1 MKKTIQFLIK
11 CLLLILIACMLM
23 TYFSIVLRPKYN
35 EAPDDTTNKTEGFYA
50 LEKNSLDVL
59 FLGSSH
65 SYYAFNPAVLWKKT
79 GAYSYVFAGECQP
92 FSQTY
97 YYLKQALN
105 TQTPQVI
112 VLDVFGLL
120 DSAKACQTDGIYKK
134 NSEGLRNEIY
144 RAQSLKEISDQ
155 SLKLDYLFD
164 LRLYHSRWNEMTLD
178 DFKSP
183 FEKHFN
189 PFFGW
194 TMGYPES
201 DKKIERDIYQQTET
215 VKPDK
220 TNLQYLDKIIELCKK
235 NDLPLLLV
243 KTPFYVTQHEYNLL
257 QSIKQY
263 VQGKGLQFIDF
274 NDLYEE
280 MNFHF
285 DQDGDIWHTNIRG
298 STKLMNKL
306 IGILEQEYHLST
318 AKTNK
323 IESYETAL
331 DQLYNDTMEKLLQSV
346 DDIYNYFD
354 YIQKSGFT
362 FAVSYQGTEGYS
374 SIDEYENTMLNDAG
388 IQFDFIKDKN
398 KDFIMVTKN
407 DQILFY
413 EEGKELNKEYVEN
426 STHISFSNNGIT
438 VNNKQET
445 NNESGLKIVII
456 DTQGRVLD
464 SLNIDYSRVFWLEG
478 R

>member
-65 SYYAFNPAVLWKKT
+65 SYYAFNPAVLWKKA

-97 YYLKQALN
+97 YYLKQALS

-164 LRLYHSRWNEMTLD
+164 LRLYHSRWNEITLD
-178 DFKSP
+178 DFKFP

-235 NDLPLLLV
+235 KDLPLLLV
-243 KTPFYVTQHEYNLL
+243 KTPFYVTQHEYNML

-263 VQGKGLQFIDF
+263 VQDKGLQFIDF

-306 IGILEQEYHLST
+306 IGILEQEYHLGT

-362 FAVSYQGTEGYS
+362 FAISYQGTKERSFIG
-374 SIDEYENTMLNDAG
+374 EYENQMLNEAG
-388 IQFDFIKDKN
+388 IQFDFIENKD
-398 KDFIMVTKN
+398 KDFIMVTQN
-407 DQILFY
+407 DQVLFY
-413 EEGKELNKEYVEN
+413 NDDDQSNQEYKTDKNIIEFKDNCILVD
-426 STHISFSNNGIT
+426 
-438 VNNKQET
+438 NKQEAS
-445 NNESGLKIVII
+445 EEPGLKIVII

-464 SLNIDYSRVFWLEG
+464 SLYIDYSMVFWLKN

>member
-1 MKKTIQFLIK
+1 MKKSIQLFLKGI
-11 CLLLILIACMLM
+11 LLIIIGCLIIV
-23 TYFSIVLRPKYN
+23 YFSKVFRPKYF
-35 EAPDDTTNKTEGFYA
+35 EAPDDVTNKTEGFYA

-65 SYYAFNPAVLWKKT
+65 AYYTFNPAILWKQT
-79 GAYSYVFAGECQP
+79 EAYSYVFAGECQP

-97 YYLKQALN
+97 YYLKQALK
-105 TQTPQVI
+105 TQSPQVI

-120 DSAKACQTDGIYKK
+120 DSSKACQTDGIYKK
-134 NSEGLRNEIY
+134 NSEGLRDEIY
-144 RAQSLKEISDQ
+144 RIQSLKEIHDPA
-155 SLKLDYLFD
+155 LKLDYLLD
-164 LRLYHSRWNEMTLD
+164 LRLYHSRWNDLTLD
-178 DFKSP
+178 DFKFP

-189 PFFGW
+189 PYFGW

-201 DKKIERDIYQQTET
+201 NKKIERDTYQQTEI
-215 VKPDK
+215 VKPDE
-220 TNLQYLDKIIELCKK
+220 TNLTYLDKIIDLCKK
-235 NDLPLLLV
+235 KNLPLLMV
-243 KTPFYVTQHEYNLL
+243 KTPFYVTQKEYNIL
-257 QSIKQY
+257 QYINEY
-263 VQGKGLQFIDF
+263 VQSKDIQFIDF

-280 MNFHF
+280 LNFHF

-298 STKLMNKL
+298 STKVMNKL
-306 IGILEQEYHLST
+306 IDILKQDYHLDT
-318 AKTNK
+318 TNVTK
-323 IESYETAL
+323 IDAYDSAL

-354 YIQKSGFT
+354 YIQKSNFI

-407 DQILFY
+407 DQILYY

-426 STHISFSNNGIT
+426 SIHITFSNNSII

-445 NNESGLKIVII
+445 SNEPGLKIVII

-464 SLNIDYSRVFWLEG
+464 SLNIDYSMVFWLEG

>member
-1 MKKTIQFLIK
+1 MKKTIQFIFK
-11 CLLLILIACMLM
+11 CILLVITACLLM
-23 TYFSIVLRPKYN
+23 TYFSIVLRPKYY
-35 EAPDDTTNKTEGFYA
+35 EAPDDMTNKTEGFYA
-50 LEKNSLDVL
+50 LEKKSLDVL

-65 SYYAFNPAVLWKKT
+65 SYYAFNPAILWKKT

-97 YYLKQALN
+97 YYLKQAIK

-120 DSAKACQTDGIYKK
+120 ESSKACQTDGIYKK

-144 RAQSLKEISDQ
+144 RAQSLKEISDK
-155 SLKLDYLFD
+155 SLKLDYLLD
-164 LRLYHSRWNEMTLD
+164 LRLYHSRWNEMTLN
-178 DFKSP
+178 DFKFP

-201 DKKIERDIYQQTET
+201 DKKIERDTYYQTET
-215 VKPDK
+215 VKPDEI
-220 TNLQYLDKIIELCKK
+220 NLQYLDKIIDLCRKK
-235 NDLPLLLV
+235 HLPLLLV
-243 KTPFYVTQHEYNLL
+243 KTPFYVTQQEYNML
-257 QSIKQY
+257 QYIKQY
-263 VQGKGLQFIDF
+263 TQSKGIQFIDF

-306 IGILEQEYHLST
+306 IEVLKRDYHLST
-318 AKTNK
+318 SKPKK
-323 IESYETAL
+323 IESYEAAL

-354 YIQKSGFT
+354 YIQESGFT
-362 FAVSYQGTEGYS
+362 FAISYNGTNGRS
-374 SIDEYENTMLNDAG
+374 LIGEYENQMLNNAG
-388 IQFDFIKDKN
+388 IHFDFINNKD
-398 KDFIMVTKN
+398 KDFIMVTQN
-407 DQILFY
+407 DQVLFY
-413 EEGKELNKEYVEN
+413 EEDNSLVKEYKSKNASIKFEN
-426 STHISFSNNGIT
+426 NNIIING
-438 VNNKQET
+438 KQET
-445 NNESGLKIVII
+445 SEDPGLKIVII

-464 SLNIDYSRVFWLEG
+464 SLYIDYSMVFWLEN